1 MRLESTIGVFSNA
14 SLSLPPPRSIAR
26 HLPRQREVDRRTAPV
41 CRTFSTR
48 CGQVRREGQDPPLQ
62 WIGYGGKAAFD
73 GVFER
78 TGGTKGYFSAE
89 KKCIFLSGKIQNI
102 VFRAY
107 FSSKYIKKS
116 FIFKQELTV
125 TK

>member
-1 MRLESTIGVFSNA
+1 MPVKTVFGY
-14 SLSLPPPRSIAR
+14 
-26 HLPRQREVDRRTAPV
+26 RTE
-41 CRTFSTR
+41 C
-48 CGQVRREGQDPPLQ
+48 L
-62 WIGYGGKAAFD
+62 GYGGKAAFD

-78 TGGTKGYFSAE
+78 ERVKRGYFSAE
-89 KKCIFLSGKIQNI
+89 KNCIFLSGKIQNI